1 MCSLRG
7 SFDFG
12 LSRHLGENPRGT
24 WKLRIRHMPTLP
36 DCTSL
41 AAFTRS
47 LASKWYDSYCVDSFR
62 EILSSWSVVVTGHTG
77 VPTEPVTLSVAA
89 ASVAEGGR
97 RGCDGVGGRPPRVQ
111 DLVVPLA
118 FAGVSAEADADYS
131 APASMTVEAG
141 SLSATATI
149 SIAQN
154 SVYEGPETFAVGL
167 RGLPLVAQLA
177 GCVDDPGGLD
187 GEFGVSGF
195 HGITEQRVRA
205 LGIGG
210 EDVRGIRVR

>member
-1 MCSLRG
+1 
-7 SFDFG
+7 
-12 LSRHLGENPRGT
+12 
-24 WKLRIRHMPTLP
+24 MPTLP